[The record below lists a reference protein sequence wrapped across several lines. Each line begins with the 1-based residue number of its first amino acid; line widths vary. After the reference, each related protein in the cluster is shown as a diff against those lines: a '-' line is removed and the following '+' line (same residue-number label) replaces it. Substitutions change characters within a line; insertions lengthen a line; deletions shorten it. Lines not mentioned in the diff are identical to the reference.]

1 MKSLPLTDLHD
12 LRLQIFEIAR
22 CQIVLVAG
30 TAVDVPLHERLLFN
44 IQFPQ
49 AVHDEMNM
57 NITAS
62 VMAVAVRT
70 DKDLMPGKTF
80 AGEFHPKLV
89 RMCGIKQTFFLVPG
103 IEAQDVMMGFDL
115 TAVQIFAKPL
125 IRTQTGDCEIVPA
138 AVQSGETIVFSR
150 NETPLFIEHG
160 FHADLIMLEGQVS
173 FGGGVVRVFR
183 ADMFERCQA
192 SPPWSVRP

>member
-103 IEAQDVMMGFDL
+103 IEAQDVMMGFDVVVILVFMVLPVQHL
-115 TAVQIFAKPL
+115 TFLVERKRSAVDPVQNEGVPHNEITFRIAKRRP
-125 IRTQTGDCEIVPA
+125 VP
-138 AVQSGETIVFSR
+138 V
-150 NETPLFIEHG
+150 
-160 FHADLIMLEGQVS
+160 
-173 FGGGVVRVFR
+173 
-183 ADMFERCQA
+183 MFEHQILNGLSIVGTFTCEMF
-192 SPPWSVRP
+192 

>member
-30 TAVDVPLHERLLFN
+30 TAVDVPIHERLLFD

-89 RMCGIKQTFFLVPG
+89 RMCWIKQTFFRDIVLNDESG
-103 IEAQDVMMGFDL
+103 LSAHQRDL
-115 TAVQIFAKPL
+115 F
-125 IRTQTGDCEIVPA
+125 
-138 AVQSGETIVFSR
+138 
-150 NETPLFIEHG
+150 
-160 FHADLIMLEGQVS
+160 
-173 FGGGVVRVFR
+173 
-183 ADMFERCQA
+183 
-192 SPPWSVRP
+192 